1 MSTKIRRTATRLINE
16 LSNTKAGLRAL
27 AQPQLGSSSI
37 EQGAIE
43 EYDEEGTLVSLSGTQ
58 FDGTHTAVSLA
69 GPPPPMPSQPS
80 MTPGPGLV
88 QVRWNGKWD
97 DEGTVSPMDF
107 SHVSVHMSLEEVF
120 DPDADTQVAT
130 IRGESGDSVTVP
142 RETGEWWVSLVAV
155 SQSGKWSE
163 ATEPVMVEVPD
174 AVTVSDFQDA
184 KIEMDDAITAVQVT
198 ASGKN
203 RIYNSTVDPTP
214 ADAAVDGDRW
224 QVWTTLDPGG
234 RLTATWRHNGTD
246 WIKEALDEVY
256 LPLVNIGEGTY
267 GELSGSRL
275 VAKSVKADA
284 LEALLVLASTIVAGD
299 PNGTHARMTPQGFKV
314 LASPDGGVTPPS
326 EVVRMGV
333 SATDDYLSVLRA
345 DGSLAASISSDGV
358 ISAKTAAVDSV
369 TLGGQ
374 DLQTE
379 IIDTLPK
386 GIVAFAQRTT
396 SAPYWAGSTGYQPYL
411 SLTFDAV
418 AGRAYRVW
426 SGPIAADGDAES
438 AIPLVSLH
446 YGYGTEPA
454 TSWERISQLVYARN
468 GATSNRRDT
477 HTFNRLITPIQT
489 GPVSLLISYGTAAS
503 DAGRAKI
510 VSVNSSTS
518 VVLAVSDEGLA
529 PPETGEKPDGSG
541 DGATTNPPPPPSV
554 KTYVK
559 TYLATG
565 SRSYDGSGAAY
576 NYNTGYLYQGASPAG
591 YGNLR
596 SLATMPNWVPDL
608 SGATVQK
615 VEVYAYAD
623 FWYYSAGG
631 NAKIGFS
638 GFTSLPASLPSTNLA
653 ITSANWPR
661 NAGRWVTI
669 PSSLYGNFKS
679 GAYRAVT
686 FGGAPGASYS
696 EYGYLH
702 DIRVRITYTK

>member
-1 MSTKIRRTATRLINE
+1 MARFPKT
-16 LSNTKAGLRAL
+16 LS
-27 AQPQLGSSSI
+27 
-37 EQGAIE
+37 EH
-43 EYDEEGTLVSLSGTQ
+43 LSQ
-58 FDGTHTAVSLA
+58 QS
-69 GPPPPMPSQPS
+69 
-80 MTPGPGLV
+80 
-88 QVRWNGKWD
+88 
-97 DEGTVSPMDF
+97 
-107 SHVSVHMSLEEVF
+107 
-120 DPDADTQVAT
+120 
-130 IRGESGDSVTVP
+130 ESA
-142 RETGEWWVSLVAV
+142 RETRTVTLETPELAPIDSDDLAPTLAAV
-155 SQSGKWSE
+155 
-163 ATEPVMVEVPD
+163 
-174 AVTVSDFQDA
+174 
-184 KIEMDDAITAVQVT
+184 IET

-203 RIYNSTVDPTP
+203 NIYNAVAEPTL
-214 ADAAVDGDRW
+214 ADAGILGDRW
-224 QVWTTLDPGG
+224 QVWTTLEPGG
-234 RLTATWRHNGTD
+234 KLVSTWRNDGTT
-246 WIKEALDEVY
+246 WIKEELSEVY
-256 LPLVNIGEGTY
+256 LPLINIGSGTY
-267 GELSGSRL
+267 SQLSGSRI
-275 VAKSVKADA
+275 VAHSIQADLLA
-284 LEALLVLASTIVAGD
+284 TELVLTTEIIAGD
-299 PNGTHARMTPQGFKV
+299 PAGTHARMTPNGFKV
-314 LASPDGGVTPPS
+314 FASPDGGVTPPS

-333 SATDDYLSVLRA
+333 SSTDDYFSVLRA

-358 ISAKTAAVDSV
+358 ISSKTVAVDSV
-369 TLGGQ
+369 TLAGQ

-379 IIDTLPK
+379 VLDPMPK

-426 SGPIAADGDAES
+426 SGPISADGDSES

-489 GPVSLLISYGTAAS
+489 GPISLLISYGTAAS

-510 VSVNSSTS
+510 ISLNSATS
-518 VVLAVSDEGLA
+518 VILAVEDIGIA

-559 TYLATG
+559 TYSATG

-576 NYNTGYLYQGASPAG
+576 NYNTGYLYQGLSPAG

-596 SLATMPNWVPDL
+596 SLATMPNWVTDL
-608 SGATVQK
+608 SGATVNK

-638 GFTSLPASLPSTNLA
+638 GYTTLPATLPSTNLA
-653 ITSANWPR
+653 ITSSSWPR
-661 NAGRWVTI
+661 SAGRWVTI

-679 GAYRAVT
+679 GAYRSVT
-686 FGGAPGASYS
+686 FGGAPGSGSS

-702 DIRVRITYTK
+702 DIRVRITFTK